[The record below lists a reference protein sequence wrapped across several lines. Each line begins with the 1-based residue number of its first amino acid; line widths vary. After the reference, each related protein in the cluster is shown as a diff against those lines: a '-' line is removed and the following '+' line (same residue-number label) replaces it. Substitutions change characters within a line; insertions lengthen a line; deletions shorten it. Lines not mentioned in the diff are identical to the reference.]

1 MDSDPTMWRLNKEER
16 NDCYSEVEITEKR
29 HFLADYGDAVVKE
42 AKCKSQLL
50 LSFLYVYIY
59 I

>member
-50 LSFLYVYIY
+50 PSIL
-59 I
+59 